1 VARLDAGWVFSLASR
16 SEIVRVSSSW
26 CHTLAISSSRGNRGE
41 EGTTLMIV
49 AALMA
54 LFADHVFGLVASSR
68 RNYLVE
74 FNDYL
79 DGRGLRPRPTVRTTR
94 A

>member
-1 VARLDAGWVFSLASR
+1 
-16 SEIVRVSSSW
+16 
-26 CHTLAISSSRGNRGE
+26 
-41 EGTTLMIV
+41 MIV